1 MSLAAQ
7 LASSLKPHF
16 SLRKALDIRVF
27 FLRLSEIFPGLVSLQ
42 GPGEKQLGSRVPEKD
57 GGVKRENIFV
67 MGPCTQSST
76 TCMCVQGD
84 CHHPLGDATPPKD
97 PRRPGRLGRT
107 ARQSLHRRPG

>member
-67 MGPCTQSST
+67 MGFKKYMKKYYLLPKPHT
-76 TCMCVQGD
+76 TFCVCMFLKKED
-84 CHHPLGDATPPKD
+84 K
-97 PRRPGRLGRT
+97 
-107 ARQSLHRRPG
+107 